1 MKKQGFPV
9 LFSHMLSCSILHMT
23 EYENDPTEGMGAVL
37 WLIAGF
43 AVVVITICYM
53 LATSQ

>member
-1 MKKQGFPV
+1 
-9 LFSHMLSCSILHMT
+9 MT